1 MKGHYMTFRCR
12 LCGKTFTNGGT
23 GDEWTARK
31 AMANVALA
39 ASGIEPP
46 TKLENQPLMHS
57 ATTISFTTM
66 GNLTYC
72 ATQCID
78 VEGYGKIDGKYYMD
92 SVGHTMNKSGGFVT
106 KVSAS
111 RVGG

>member
-1 MKGHYMTFRCR
+1 
-12 LCGKTFTNGGT
+12 
-23 GDEWTARK
+23 
-31 AMANVALA
+31 
-39 ASGIEPP
+39 
-46 TKLENQPLMHS
+46 
-57 ATTISFTTM
+57 M